1 MDDSMALGYALGQDN
16 NSGNSGGM
24 WGGDGSWIFAFL
36 IIALIFGGGR
46 WGGFGGWGGNSGG
59 GMEYSGALTRSD
71 LCSEFNFNGLENAVR
86 GVQQGI
92 CDSTYALNTSIL
104 NGFHGVDN
112 AVCSLGYQTQQGFSN
127 LAAQMANCC
136 CETQRAIDGVNFNTL
151 QGFNGV
157 ERGLSGI
164 STQLA
169 SCCCDIERQIDKGL
183 CDLNYNLATQECQ
196 TRQTIQ
202 DTTRDLLDNQNAN
215 TRAILDFLTQ
225 DKIASLQAENQN
237 LKFAAS
243 QASQNAFITANQEAQ
258 TAELIRRL
266 GRDCPV
272 PAYVVPNPNCYYP
285 TGYGY
290 GFGPFGFNRG
300 NDNCGCGCGSCCN

>member
-16 NSGNSGGM
+16 NSGNGGGM

-46 WGGFGGWGGNSGG
+46 WGGFGGFGGGSGG
-59 GMEYSGALTRSD
+59 SEMGGLVTRAD
-71 LCSEFNFNGLENAVR
+71 LCSEFNFNGLENGVR
-86 GVQQGI
+86 GIQQGI
-92 CDSTYALNTSIL
+92 CDSTYALNNSIMS
-104 NGFHGVDN
+104 GFHGVDN

-127 LAAQMANCC
+127 LAAQLANCC

-157 ERGLSGI
+157 ERGLSGLA
-164 STQLA
+164 TQLA
-169 SCCCDIERQIDKGL
+169 SCCCDIGRQVERGF
-183 CDLNYNLATQECQ
+183 CDLNYNLATQEGQ
-196 TRQTIQ
+196 TRQSIQ
-202 DTTRDLLDNQNAN
+202 DTTRDILDNQNAN

-225 DKIASLQAENQN
+225 DKISTLQAENQS

-243 QASQNAFITANQEAQ
+243 QSAQNAFITANQEAQ

-272 PAYVVPNPNCYYP
+272 PAYVVPNPNCCYGNP
-285 TGYGY
+285 VGVSYGY
-290 GFGPFGFNRG
+290 NTNSG
-300 NDNCGCGCGSCCN
+300 CGCGCGCN